1 MRNAVAES
9 LISRMDPRAP
19 EAEAYRELRT
29 SIQFSSIDRPIR
41 SIVVT
46 SSGQD
51 EGKSTTAANLAIAVA
66 QVGRRVI
73 LCDADLR
80 RPCLHALF
88 GLPNHL
94 GLSSVVLGA
103 PLEEAL
109 QHTEV
114 GDLLLLASGPVPPNP
129 AELLGSQRMESVI
142 EDLARRADYV
152 VFDTPPVGLVTDGA
166 ELASRADLT
175 LLVISSGK
183 TRRDEARRAKD
194 LLEKVRAPLVRAVL
208 NQVKPAGRDRYHYR
222 YQQ

>member
-1 MRNAVAES
+1 MTQAVAES
-9 LISRMDPRAP
+9 LISRMDPRSP
-19 EAEAYRELRT
+19 EAEAYRALRT
-29 SIQFSSIDRPIR
+29 SIQFSSIDRPIQ

-51 EGKSTTAANLAIAVA
+51 EGKSTTASNLAITMA
-66 QVGRRVI
+66 QMGRRVI

-80 RPCLHALF
+80 RPSLHALF

-103 PLEEAL
+103 TLDEAL

-114 GDLLLLASGPVPPNP
+114 EELLLLASGPVPPNP
-129 AELLGSQRMESVI
+129 AELLGSQRMESLMR
-142 EDLARRADYV
+142 DLAARADYV
-152 VFDTPPVGLVTDGA
+152 IFDTPPVGIVADGA

-183 TRRDEARRAKD
+183 TRRDDARRAKE
-194 LLEKVRAPLVRAVL
+194 LLDKVRAPLVRAVL
-208 NQVKPAGRDRYHYR
+208 NNVKIEGRDRYQ
-222 YQQ
+222 YQYQ